1 MDLVLL
7 LAIVSVIVILLFDV
21 TNGFHDASNMIATVV
36 ASRAMTPIQAVMV
49 VGTFHFIGPILG
61 GTAVANTIGKFI
73 DVSSLDVV
81 VSLTIILCGL
91 SGAIFW
97 NLLTWWFAIPSS
109 SSHALVGGLIGAV
122 VLASGPEHV
131 VWGFGQLLH
140 GELTGVTKV
149 VLALIISP
157 FIGFWV
163 GFGLHRL
170 MGFLLQG
177 ARPSMNGKLRRVQ
190 WLTAAGL
197 SFSHGAND
205 AQKSMGIITMV
216 LVLGRLYQ
224 RVCCSPVG
232 RPVLCDY
239 DDPGHANGRVAY
251 CAHRGIRYLQGA
263 ATARRECPVDVCRGD
278 IWCIDDWG
286 AGVHNPRGKFFH
298 YGHRRF
304 GATQGG
310 ALGQGP
316 GNNKHLVDHY
326 TWRGA
331 GCSGGVLAGSPDYR
345 GRLMKRQWH
354 NGGVRNE

>member
-7 LAIVSVIVILLFDV
+7 LAVVSVIVILLFDV

-36 ASRAMTPIQAVMV
+36 ASRAMTPIQAVVV

-97 NLLTWWFAIPSS
+97 NLLTWWFGIPSS

-157 FIGFWV
+157 FLGFWIGFA
-163 GFGLHRL
+163 LHRL

-177 ARPSMNGKLRRVQ
+177 ARPSMNMKLRRVQ

-216 LVLGRLYQ
+216 LVLGGYISEFVVPLWVVLSCATMITLGTLMGGWRIVRTVGFGIYKVRPLHAVNAQ
-224 RVCCSPVG
+224 LTSAVVIFGASMIGAPVSTTHVVSSSIMG
-232 RPVLCDY
+232 IGASERPKAVRWGKAREIISTWLITI
-239 DDPGHANGRVAY
+239 P
-251 CAHRGIRYLQGA
+251 GA
-263 ATARRECPVDVCRGD
+263 ALAAVVVYWLVHLTT
-278 IWCIDDWG
+278 
-286 AGVHNPRGKFFH
+286 GVG
-298 YGHRRF
+298 
-304 GATQGG
+304 
-310 ALGQGP
+310 
-316 GNNKHLVDHY
+316 
-326 TWRGA
+326 
-331 GCSGGVLAGSPDYR
+331 
-345 GRLMKRQWH
+345 
-354 NGGVRNE
+354 